1 MGEDNVN
8 LLKIIDKFRKK
19 KKRKQRNKN
28 KEFIKKITNKHSN
41 SETLRLRAKKELGV
55 LLNIFSKENDS
66 EINTLK
72 EIKIHLEATQKET
85 NYYGFRGIVL
95 GLVVVILAN
104 IITTQIL
111 PLLFEWA
118 KDVSEYQTL
127 IEVVISEIVLILICI
142 IFILVFGF
150 SFYFA
155 TKHFYKNE
163 EEIRKQI
170 YINEYNIRKIDEKI
184 KLIEKW

>member
-1 MGEDNVN
+1 MRVEYMEEDKMINK
-8 LLKIIDKFRKK
+8 LW
-19 KKRKQRNKN
+19 KRRRRNKN
-28 KEFIKKITNKHSN
+28 KEFIKKITNKHSDL
-41 SETLRLRAKKELGV
+41 ETLRTRANKELMV
-55 LLNIFSKENDS
+55 LLDIFSKESDS

-118 KDVSEYQTL
+118 QNVSEYQTL
-127 IEVVISEIVLILICI
+127 LEVVISQIVLVIMCI
-142 IFILVFGF
+142 IFILIFGF
-150 SFYFA
+150 SFKFT
-155 TKHFYKNE
+155 TKHFYKKE
-163 EEIRKQI
+163 EEIREQI
-170 YINEYNIRKIDEKI
+170 YINEYNILKIEEKI
-184 KLIEKW
+184 RSIENR